1 MEKSSVNIAVF
12 CSGSGSNAQKI
23 FEYFEHR
30 ADVKVVVVMSNNK
43 NAFALERAAKFNI
56 PTRVFN
62 REEYLRSDIIV
73 NELKSYKIDWVVLAG
88 FLWLIPDQL
97 IKAFPGKIVNIHP
110 ALLPAFGGKGMYGM
124 NVHEAVIQAKEK
136 KTGITIH
143 YINEHYDEG
152 EIIFQEICE
161 VEEGDTPEIVAKK
174 VQVLEHL
181 HFPIIIDQLINQ
193 GKEDEKN

>member
-1 MEKSSVNIAVF
+1 
-12 CSGSGSNAQKI
+12 
-23 FEYFEHR
+23 
-30 ADVKVVVVMSNNK
+30 MSNNK